1 LPASEKARVQMH
13 PGLFSVYLKNQKEH
27 VKGLFHA
34 TTRRRNENQSFDP
47 DSKTLRRCGVA

>member
-34 TTRRRNENQSFDP
+34 TTRRHNENQSFDP